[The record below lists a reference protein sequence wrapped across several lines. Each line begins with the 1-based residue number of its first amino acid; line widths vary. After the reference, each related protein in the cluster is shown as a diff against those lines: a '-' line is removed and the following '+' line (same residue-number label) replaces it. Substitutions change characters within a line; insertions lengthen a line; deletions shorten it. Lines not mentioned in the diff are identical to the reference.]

1 MKEKW
6 LKAKPIL
13 IFLNILNHLNGS
25 IQYNM
30 KKEDI
35 FSRYSRQI
43 FIEEIGLE
51 GQKKIMASKV
61 LVIGAGGLGS
71 PVIQYLAAAGVGTL
85 GVADFDL
92 VELHNLNRQVIHTEE
107 SIGRSKVKSAEVFV
121 EKLNH
126 QVNVVAIEQKI
137 NASNADEI
145 LSQYDLVV
153 DGSDNFSTRYL
164 VNDTCVKLKKTLVY
178 GSILGFSGQVAV
190 FSHKE
195 SKNLRDLFPEPPFD
209 EDIPDCDSLGV
220 LGALPG
226 MIGSMMALQ
235 TLKIIAGL
243 PVTLNQLTLVDTLN
257 WRFQTIDF

>member
-1 MKEKW
+1 MEK
-6 LKAKPIL
+6 A
-13 IFLNILNHLNGS
+13 G
-25 IQYNM
+25 
-30 KKEDI
+30 D

-51 GQKKIMASKV
+51 GQKKIAASKV

-71 PVIQYLAAAGVGTL
+71 PVIQYLAAAGVGIL

-92 VELHNLNRQVIHTEE
+92 VEFHNLNRQIIHTEN
-107 SIGRSKVKSAEVFV
+107 SVGISKVKSAENFV
-121 EKLNH
+121 QNLNH
-126 QVNVVAIEQKI
+126 QVKFIAVEEKI
-137 NASNADEI
+137 NELNAQRIVAS
-145 LSQYDLVV
+145 YDIII

-164 VNDTCVKLKKTLVY
+164 VNDTCVQWKKTLVY

-190 FSHKE
+190 FNHKG
-195 SKNLRDLFPEPPFD
+195 SKNLRDIFPEPPFD

-226 MIGSMMALQ
+226 IIGSMMALQ
-235 TLKIIAGL
+235 TLKIITDL
-243 PVTLNQLTLVDTLN
+243 PVNVNQLTLIDTLD